1 MPMPSKLSISSSR
14 NVETNCR
21 RFYRQWTNYEIA
33 SRLDKEPC
41 HYRCAVLL
49 ACIGGDAVV
58 VYDGLPFFLVQEDM
72 NDIYTVLQFCIGETH
87 EAYEAYVFNKRSQ
100 EQPERIDV
108 YITTLRQL
116 AKTCHYG

>member
-41 HYRCAVLL
+41 HYRYAVLL
-49 ACIGGDAVV
+49 AYIGGDAVV
-58 VYDGLPFFLVQEDM
+58 VYDGLPFF
-72 NDIYTVLQFCIGETH
+72 FSSRGH
-87 EAYEAYVFNKRSQ
+87 E
-100 EQPERIDV
+100 
-108 YITTLRQL
+108 
-116 AKTCHYG
+116 